1 MDVNQDMIINVVDVV
16 AIVNYITGTQTLNSC
31 EFFSADVNGDG
42 IVNVVDIV
50 AVVNTILSL

>member
-1 MDVNQDMIINVVDVV
+1 MIINVVDVV

-31 EFFSADVNGDG
+31 ELFSADVNGDG